1 MTALQGKTGW
11 ALLLA
16 LAIAF
21 PLLTD
26 NSYYLTVMTIA
37 FIYAIATL
45 GLNLITGYTGQLN
58 LAHGGFMAI
67 GAYTLGILTVD
78 HGVPFWLAFLASG
91 LLCMVVGW
99 AIGVVSLRL
108 KGHYFSIFTLCV
120 GFIIYLLIEKWESLT
135 HGTVGLIGIPVPA
148 PVGPLQFESVHA
160 QYYLVLFFLVLAVF
174 LMHRIVS
181 SLLGRSFMAVRNSDA
196 LAEALGI
203 NLMRT
208 KVLSFVLSVG
218 YAGFAGALYAGQ
230 VRFLGPDIA
239 RTDITFDMVMAM
251 LVGGI
256 GTTLG
261 PLLGAILVPWI
272 TQTLQ
277 FLQDYRM
284 LVFGPV
290 LILLI
295 IFVPDGIVGSWLKRQ
310 ARRAAAQRRG
320 ERASARARDA
330 GRTDSA
336 TDSAAP
342 PAAGGATAGADNA

>member
-1 MTALQGKTGW
+1 MKALQGKTGW
-11 ALLLA
+11 MLLLA

-21 PLLTD
+21 PLVTP
-26 NSYYLTVMTIA
+26 NSYYLTVMTLA

-78 HGVPFWLAFLASG
+78 YQVPFWLAFVLAG
-91 LLCMVVGW
+91 VLCMVLGYVV
-99 AIGVVSLRL
+99 GVVSLRL
-108 KGHYFSIFTLCV
+108 KGHYFSIFTMCV
-120 GFIIYLLIEKWESLT
+120 GYIIYLLIEKWESLT

-148 PVGPLQFESVHA
+148 AIGPLGFDSVQA
-160 QYYLVLFFLVLAVF
+160 QYYLVLAFLAVGVF
-174 LMHRIVS
+174 LMHRIVT

-239 RTDITFDMVMAM
+239 RTDLTFDMVMSM

-256 GTTLG
+256 GTLFG
-261 PLLGAILVPWI
+261 PLLGAVLVPWI
-272 TQTLQ
+272 TQSLQ
-277 FLQDYRM
+277 FMQDYRM

-290 LILLI
+290 LVLLI
-295 IFVPDGIVGSWLKRQ
+295 IFVPDGIVGSYLKKQ
-310 ARRAAAQRRG
+310 ARKAAAERRG
-320 ERASARARDA
+320 KLAQ
-330 GRTDSA
+330 
-336 TDSAAP
+336 
-342 PAAGGATAGADNA
+342 PAAASHTAAVPTTRAGADHA

>member
-1 MTALQGKTGW
+1 MQALQGKIGW
-11 ALLLA
+11 TLLLA
-16 LAIAF
+16 AAIAF
-21 PLLTD
+21 PLAVP
-26 NSYYLTVMTIA
+26 NSYFLTVMTLA
-37 FIYAIATL
+37 FITAIATL
-45 GLNLITGYTGQLN
+45 GLNLLTGYTGQLN

-78 HGVPFWLAFLASG
+78 HQMPFWIAFVLSG
-91 LLCMVVGW
+91 VICMVIGYGVG
-99 AIGVVSLRL
+99 AVSLRL
-108 KGHYFSIFTLCV
+108 KGHYFSIFTMCV
-120 GFIIYLLIEKWESLT
+120 GYIIYLVIDKWEDLT
-135 HGTVGLIGIPVPA
+135 HGAVGLIGIPVPA
-148 PVGPLQFESVHA
+148 PIGPLAFDSVQA
-160 QYYLVLFFLVLAVF
+160 QYYLVLFFLALGTFV
-174 LMHRIVS
+174 MHRIVS

-239 RTDITFDMVMAM
+239 RTDVTFDMVMSM
-251 LVGGI
+251 LVGGT
-256 GTTLG
+256 GTLLG
-261 PLLGAILVPWI
+261 PLLGAVLVPWV

-295 IFVPDGIVGSWLKRQ
+295 IFVPDGIVGSYLKRQ
-310 ARRAAAQRRG
+310 ARRAAAARRG
-320 ERASARARDA
+320 QLAARPVQ
-330 GRTDSA
+330 
-336 TDSAAP
+336 AP
-342 PAAGGATAGADNA
+342 PVPTTRPGAENA

>member
-1 MTALQGKTGW
+1 MSNVLQGKTGW

-16 LAIAF
+16 LAIVF
-21 PLLTD
+21 PLVTP
-26 NSYYLTVMTIA
+26 NSYYLTVMTLA

-78 HGVPFWLAFLASG
+78 HQVPFWGAFVLSG
-91 LLCMVVGW
+91 VVCMAVGYLV
-99 AIGVVSLRL
+99 GVVSLRL
-108 KGHYFSIFTLCV
+108 KGHYFSIFTLCI
-120 GFIIYLLIEKWESLT
+120 GYIIYLLIEKWESLT

-148 PVGPLQFESVHA
+148 SVGPLVFDNVQA
-160 QYYLVLFFLVLAVF
+160 QYYLVLFFLVAGTF
-174 LMHRIVS
+174 LMHRIVT

-208 KVLSFVLSVG
+208 KVLSFVLSVS

-239 RTDITFDMVMAM
+239 RTDLTFDMVMAM
-251 LVGGI
+251 LVGGT
-256 GTTLG
+256 GTLLG
-261 PLLGAILVPWI
+261 PLLGAVLVPWV

-295 IFVPDGIVGSWLKRQ
+295 IFVPDGIVGSWAKRQ
-310 ARRAAAQRRG
+310 ARRAAAARRG
-320 ERASARARDA
+320 GKSRAQPA
-330 GRTDSA
+330 GTPVVA
-336 TDSAAP
+336 NPNANAAN
-342 PAAGGATAGADNA
+342 AANAGADHA

>member
-1 MTALQGKTGW
+1 MNALQGKTGW
-11 ALLLA
+11 VLLVA

-21 PLLTD
+21 PLLTS

-37 FIYAIATL
+37 YIYAIATL

-67 GAYTLGILTVD
+67 GAYALGILTVD
-78 HGVPFWLAFLASG
+78 HQMPFWAAFAIAG
-91 LLCMVVGW
+91 VICMAIGYV
-99 AIGVVSLRL
+99 IGVVSLRL

-148 PVGPLQFESVHA
+148 AIGPINFESVEA
-160 QYYLVLFFLVLAVF
+160 QYYLVLFFLVIGTF

-256 GTTLG
+256 GTLLG
-261 PLLGAILVPWI
+261 PLLGAVLVPWV

-295 IFVPDGIVGSWLKRQ
+295 IFLPDGIVGSYLKRR
-310 ARRAAAQRRG
+310 ARRAAAARRG
-320 ERASARARDA
+320 ERQQRR
-330 GRTDSA
+330 
-336 TDSAAP
+336 
-342 PAAGGATAGADNA
+342 ATAGGQGNAPAPASAGADHA

>member
-1 MTALQGKTGW
+1 MKALQGKTGW
-11 ALLLA
+11 MLLLA

-21 PLLTD
+21 PLITP
-26 NSYYLTVMTIA
+26 NSYYLTVMTLA

-78 HGVPFWLAFLASG
+78 HQVPFWLAFVLAG
-91 LLCMVVGW
+91 VICMVLGYVV
-99 AIGVVSLRL
+99 GVVSLRL
-108 KGHYFSIFTLCV
+108 KGHYFSIFTMCV
-120 GFIIYLLIEKWESLT
+120 GYIIYLLIEKWESLT

-148 PVGPLQFESVHA
+148 AIGPLSFDSVQA
-160 QYYLVLFFLVLAVF
+160 QYYLVLAFLAVGTF
-174 LMHRIVS
+174 LMHRIVT

-196 LAEALGI
+196 LAEALGL

-239 RTDITFDMVMAM
+239 RTDLTFDMVMSM

-256 GTTLG
+256 GTIFG
-261 PLLGAILVPWI
+261 PLLGAVLVPWI
-272 TQTLQ
+272 TQSLQ
-277 FLQDYRM
+277 FMQDYRM

-295 IFVPDGIVGSWLKRQ
+295 IFVPDGIVGSYLKKQ
-310 ARRAAAQRRG
+310 ARKAAAARRG
-320 ERASARARDA
+320 KQAQ
-330 GRTDSA
+330 
-336 TDSAAP
+336 
-342 PAAGGATAGADNA
+342 PAAAGSSNTTAVPTTRAGADHA

>member
-1 MTALQGKTGW
+1 MKALQGKTGW
-11 ALLLA
+11 MLLLA

-21 PLLTD
+21 PLVTP
-26 NSYYLTVMTIA
+26 NSYYLTVMTLA

-78 HGVPFWLAFLASG
+78 YQVPFWLAFVLAG
-91 LLCMVVGW
+91 VLCMVLGYVV
-99 AIGVVSLRL
+99 GVVSLRL
-108 KGHYFSIFTLCV
+108 KGHYFSIFTMCV
-120 GFIIYLLIEKWESLT
+120 GYIIYLLIEKWESLT

-148 PVGPLQFESVHA
+148 AIGPLSFDSVQV
-160 QYYLVLFFLVLAVF
+160 QYYLVLAFLAVGVF
-174 LMHRIVS
+174 LMHRIVT

-218 YAGFAGALYAGQ
+218 YAGLAGALYAGQ

-239 RTDITFDMVMAM
+239 RTDLTFDMVMSM

-256 GTTLG
+256 GTLFG
-261 PLLGAILVPWI
+261 PLLGAVLVPWI
-272 TQTLQ
+272 TQSLQ
-277 FLQDYRM
+277 FMQDYRM

-290 LILLI
+290 LVLLI
-295 IFVPDGIVGSWLKRQ
+295 IFVPDGIVGSYLKKQ
-310 ARRAAAQRRG
+310 ARKAAAERRG
-320 ERASARARDA
+320 KLSQ
-330 GRTDSA
+330 
-336 TDSAAP
+336 
-342 PAAGGATAGADNA
+342 PAAASNAATNAASVPTTRAGADHA

>member
-1 MTALQGKTGW
+1 MKNTLQGKTGW

-21 PLLTD
+21 PLVTP
-26 NSYYLTVMTIA
+26 NSYYLTVMTLA

-78 HGVPFWLAFLASG
+78 HQVPFWAAFGLSG
-91 LLCMVVGW
+91 MVCMVVGYFV
-99 AIGVVSLRL
+99 GVVSLRL
-108 KGHYFSIFTLCV
+108 KGHYFSIFTLCI
-120 GFIIYLLIEKWESLT
+120 GYIIYLLIEKWESLT

-148 PVGPLQFESVHA
+148 AIGPLAFDNVQA
-160 QYYLVLFFLVLAVF
+160 QYYLVLFFLVVGTF
-174 LMHRIVS
+174 LMHRIVT

-239 RTDITFDMVMAM
+239 RTDLTFEMVMAM
-251 LVGGI
+251 LVGGT
-256 GTTLG
+256 GTLLG
-261 PLLGAILVPWI
+261 PLLGAVLVPWV

-290 LILLI
+290 LVLLI
-295 IFVPDGIVGSWLKRQ
+295 IFVPDGIVGSWAKRQ
-310 ARRAAAQRRG
+310 ARRAAAARRG
-320 ERASARARDA
+320 GKRRAPQADA
-330 GRTDSA
+330 PVAGNPNANA
-336 TDSAAP
+336 TN
-342 PAAGGATAGADNA
+342 AGADHA

>member
-1 MTALQGKTGW
+1 MKALQGKTGW
-11 ALLLA
+11 MLLLA

-21 PLLTD
+21 PLITP
-26 NSYYLTVMTIA
+26 NSYYLTVMTLA

-78 HGVPFWLAFLASG
+78 HQVPFWLAFVLAG
-91 LLCMVVGW
+91 VVCMVLGYV
-99 AIGVVSLRL
+99 IGVVSLRL
-108 KGHYFSIFTLCV
+108 KGHYFSIFTMCV
-120 GFIIYLLIEKWESLT
+120 GYIIYLLIEKWESLT

-148 PVGPLQFESVHA
+148 AIGPLAFDSVQA
-160 QYYLVLFFLVLAVF
+160 QYYLVLFFLAVGTF
-174 LMHRIVS
+174 LMHRIVT

-239 RTDITFDMVMAM
+239 RTDLTFDMVMSM

-256 GTTLG
+256 GTIFG
-261 PLLGAILVPWI
+261 PLLGAVLVPWI
-272 TQTLQ
+272 TQSLQ
-277 FLQDYRM
+277 FMQDYRM

-295 IFVPDGIVGSWLKRQ
+295 IFVPDGIVGSWLKKQ
-310 ARRAAAQRRG
+310 ARKAAAERRG
-320 ERASARARDA
+320 KL
-330 GRTDSA
+330 
-336 TDSAAP
+336 AAQS
-342 PAAGGATAGADNA
+342 PAQAAAAVPTTRAGADHA

>member
-1 MTALQGKTGW
+1 MQALQGKIGW
-11 ALLLA
+11 TLLLA
-16 LAIAF
+16 AAIAF
-21 PLLTD
+21 PLAVP
-26 NSYYLTVMTIA
+26 NSYFLTVMTLA
-37 FIYAIATL
+37 FITAIATL
-45 GLNLITGYTGQLN
+45 GLNLLTGYTGQLN

-78 HGVPFWLAFLASG
+78 HQMPFWIAFVFSG
-91 LLCMVVGW
+91 VICMMIGYVVG
-99 AIGVVSLRL
+99 AVSLRL
-108 KGHYFSIFTLCV
+108 KGHYFSIFTMCV
-120 GFIIYLLIEKWESLT
+120 GYIIYLLIEKWEGLT

-148 PVGPLQFESVHA
+148 PIGPFAFDSVQA
-160 QYYLVLFFLVLAVF
+160 QYYLVLGFLALGTF
-174 LMHRIVS
+174 IMHRIVS
-181 SLLGRSFMAVRNSDA
+181 SLLGRGFMAVRNSDA

-239 RTDITFDMVMAM
+239 RTDATFDMVMSM
-251 LVGGI
+251 LVGGT
-256 GTTLG
+256 GTLLG
-261 PLLGAILVPWI
+261 PLLGSLLVPWV

-295 IFVPDGIVGSWLKRQ
+295 IFVPDGIVGSYLKRQ
-310 ARRAAAQRRG
+310 ARRAAAARRG
-320 ERASARARDA
+320 QLA
-330 GRTDSA
+330 A
-336 TDSAAP
+336 TRPVQAAP
-342 PAAGGATAGADNA
+342 VPTTRPGAENA

>member
-1 MTALQGKTGW
+1 MKALQGKTGW
-11 ALLLA
+11 TLLLA

-21 PLLTD
+21 PLVTP
-26 NSYYLTVMTIA
+26 NSYYLTVMTLA

-78 HGVPFWLAFLASG
+78 HQVPFWLAFVLAG
-91 LLCMVVGW
+91 VLCMVLGYVV
-99 AIGVVSLRL
+99 GVVSLRL
-108 KGHYFSIFTLCV
+108 KGHYFSIFTMCV
-120 GFIIYLLIEKWESLT
+120 GYIIYLLIEKWESLT

-148 PVGPLQFESVHA
+148 AIGPLSFDSVQA
-160 QYYLVLFFLVLAVF
+160 QYYLVLAFLALGVF
-174 LMHRIVS
+174 LMHRIVT

-239 RTDITFDMVMAM
+239 RTDLTFDMVMSM

-256 GTTLG
+256 GTLFG
-261 PLLGAILVPWI
+261 PLLGAVLVPWI
-272 TQTLQ
+272 TQSLQ
-277 FLQDYRM
+277 FMQDYRM

-295 IFVPDGIVGSWLKRQ
+295 IFVPDGIVGSYLKKQ
-310 ARRAAAQRRG
+310 ARKAAAERRG
-320 ERASARARDA
+320 KL
-330 GRTDSA
+330 
-336 TDSAAP
+336 AAQP
-342 PAAGGATAGADNA
+342 GAHGAAQPAAATVPTTRAGADHA

>member
-1 MTALQGKTGW
+1 MKALQGKTGW
-11 ALLLA
+11 MLLLA

-21 PLLTD
+21 PLVTP
-26 NSYYLTVMTIA
+26 NSYYLTVMTLA

-78 HGVPFWLAFLASG
+78 YQVPFWLAFVLAG
-91 LLCMVVGW
+91 VLCMVLGYVV
-99 AIGVVSLRL
+99 GVVSLRL
-108 KGHYFSIFTLCV
+108 KGHYFSIFTMCV
-120 GFIIYLLIEKWESLT
+120 GYIIYLLIEKWESLT

-148 PVGPLQFESVHA
+148 AIGPLSFDSVQA
-160 QYYLVLFFLVLAVF
+160 QYYLVLAFLAVGVF
-174 LMHRIVS
+174 LMHRIVT

-218 YAGFAGALYAGQ
+218 YAGLAGALYAGQ

-239 RTDITFDMVMAM
+239 RTDLTFDMVMSM

-256 GTTLG
+256 GTLFG
-261 PLLGAILVPWI
+261 PLLGAVLVPWI
-272 TQTLQ
+272 TQSLQ
-277 FLQDYRM
+277 FMQDYRM

-290 LILLI
+290 LVLLI
-295 IFVPDGIVGSWLKRQ
+295 IFVPDGIVGSYLKRQ
-310 ARRAAAQRRG
+310 ARKAAAERRG
-320 ERASARARDA
+320 KLSQ
-330 GRTDSA
+330 
-336 TDSAAP
+336 
-342 PAAGGATAGADNA
+342 PAAASNAATNAASVPTTRAGADHA

>member
-1 MTALQGKTGW
+1 MKALQGKTGW
-11 ALLLA
+11 MLLLA

-21 PLLTD
+21 PLVTP
-26 NSYYLTVMTIA
+26 NSYYLTVMTLA

-78 HGVPFWLAFLASG
+78 HQVPFWLAFVLAG
-91 LLCMVVGW
+91 VLCMVLGYVV
-99 AIGVVSLRL
+99 GVVSLRL
-108 KGHYFSIFTLCV
+108 KGHYFSIFTMCV
-120 GFIIYLLIEKWESLT
+120 GYIIYLLIEKWESLT

-148 PVGPLQFESVHA
+148 AIGPLSFDSVQA
-160 QYYLVLFFLVLAVF
+160 QYYLVLAFLALGVF
-174 LMHRIVS
+174 LMHRIVT

-239 RTDITFDMVMAM
+239 RTDLTFDMVMSM

-256 GTTLG
+256 GTLFG
-261 PLLGAILVPWI
+261 PLLGAVLVPWI
-272 TQTLQ
+272 TQSLQ
-277 FLQDYRM
+277 FMQDYRM

-290 LILLI
+290 LVLLI
-295 IFVPDGIVGSWLKRQ
+295 IFVPDGIVGSYLKKQ
-310 ARRAAAQRRG
+310 ARKAAAERRG
-320 ERASARARDA
+320 KLAQP
-330 GRTDSA
+330 
-336 TDSAAP
+336 SAASSTASVP
-342 PAAGGATAGADNA
+342 TTRAGADHA

>member
-1 MTALQGKTGW
+1 MKALQGKTGW
-11 ALLLA
+11 MLLLA

-21 PLLTD
+21 PLVTP
-26 NSYYLTVMTIA
+26 NSYYLTVMTLA

-78 HGVPFWLAFLASG
+78 HQVPFWLAFVLAG
-91 LLCMVVGW
+91 ALCMVLGYVV
-99 AIGVVSLRL
+99 GVVSLRL
-108 KGHYFSIFTLCV
+108 KGHYFSIFTMCV
-120 GFIIYLLIEKWESLT
+120 GYIIYLLIEKWESLT

-148 PVGPLQFESVHA
+148 AIGPLGFDSVQA
-160 QYYLVLFFLVLAVF
+160 QYYLVLAFLALGVF
-174 LMHRIVS
+174 LMHRIVT

-239 RTDITFDMVMAM
+239 RTDLTFDMVMSM

-256 GTTLG
+256 GTLFG
-261 PLLGAILVPWI
+261 PLLGAVLVPWI
-272 TQTLQ
+272 TQSLQ
-277 FLQDYRM
+277 FMQDYRM

-290 LILLI
+290 LVLLI
-295 IFVPDGIVGSWLKRQ
+295 IFVPDGIVGSYLKKQ
-310 ARRAAAQRRG
+310 ARKAAAERRG
-320 ERASARARDA
+320 KLAQP
-330 GRTDSA
+330 
-336 TDSAAP
+336 SAASSTASVP
-342 PAAGGATAGADNA
+342 TTRAGADHA

>member
-1 MTALQGKTGW
+1 MKALQGKTGW
-11 ALLLA
+11 MLLLA

-21 PLLTD
+21 PLVTP
-26 NSYYLTVMTIA
+26 NSYYLTVMTLA

-78 HGVPFWLAFLASG
+78 HQVPFWLAFALAG
-91 LLCMVVGW
+91 VICMVLGYVV
-99 AIGVVSLRL
+99 GVVSLRL
-108 KGHYFSIFTLCV
+108 KGHYFSIFTMCV
-120 GFIIYLLIEKWESLT
+120 GYIIYLLIEKWESLT

-148 PVGPLQFESVHA
+148 AIGPLSFDSVQA
-160 QYYLVLFFLVLAVF
+160 QYYLVLAFLAVGVF
-174 LMHRIVS
+174 LMHRIVT
-181 SLLGRSFMAVRNSDA
+181 SLVGRSFMAVRNSDA

-239 RTDITFDMVMAM
+239 RTDLTFDMVMSM

-256 GTTLG
+256 GTLFG
-261 PLLGAILVPWI
+261 PLLGAVLVPWI
-272 TQTLQ
+272 TQSLQ
-277 FLQDYRM
+277 FMQDYRM

-295 IFVPDGIVGSWLKRQ
+295 IFVPDGIVGSYLKKQ
-310 ARRAAAQRRG
+310 ARKAAAERRG
-320 ERASARARDA
+320 KLAAQSVSQPA
-330 GRTDSA
+330 GQSA
-336 TDSAAP
+336 TQNAAAP
-342 PAAGGATAGADNA
+342 VPTTRAGADHA

>member
-1 MTALQGKTGW
+1 MKALQGKTGW
-11 ALLLA
+11 ILLLA

-21 PLLTD
+21 PLIAP
-26 NSYYLTVMTIA
+26 NSYYLTVMTLA

-78 HGVPFWLAFLASG
+78 HQVPFWLAFALSG
-91 LLCMVVGW
+91 VVSMAVGYVVGL
-99 AIGVVSLRL
+99 VSLRL
-108 KGHYFSIFTLCV
+108 KGHYFSIFTMCI
-120 GFIIYLLIEKWESLT
+120 GYIIYLLIEKWESLT

-148 PVGPLQFESVHA
+148 AIGPVAFDSVPA
-160 QYYLVLFFLVLAVF
+160 QYYLVLAFLVIGTF
-174 LMHRIVS
+174 LMHRIVT

-239 RTDITFDMVMAM
+239 RTDLTFDMVMAM
-251 LVGGI
+251 LVGGT
-256 GTTLG
+256 GTLFG
-261 PLLGAILVPWI
+261 PLLGAVLVPWV

-295 IFVPDGIVGSWLKRQ
+295 IFFPDGIVGSWLKKQ
-310 ARRAAAQRRG
+310 ARKAAAARRG
-320 ERASARARDA
+320 NRQPAASPA
-330 GRTDSA
+330 
-336 TDSAAP
+336 AAP
-342 PAAGGATAGADNA
+342 VATTAGADRA